1 VPFAFP
7 EFFMTRTLRIT
18 VALALIA
25 SACTATTT
33 STTTEPPITT
43 QETESTDTTTTPQT
57 EAGPFKG
64 VFVETD
70 CPFTVPDGTHPVC
83 GRVDVPEDPEAPDGP
98 TISLAVAVFVATG
111 ADSQPDPVIYLDGG
125 PGGRTLATIQYSFKD
140 LVAPFLDQRDVIVYD
155 QRGVGFS
162 EPNLGCPE
170 VTAVG
175 FDLLDDDITDTEH
188 MAEYGNAIAEC
199 HDRVVADGART
210 RFYNS
215 AASAA
220 DLASLRLALGYSE
233 WNLFGISYGTRLA
246 LTTMRDHPEG
256 IRSVVIDGVVPPQ
269 IDTEIAHPAIDE
281 RVMSA
286 LWSACE
292 TDSDCNTAFPNI
304 RADFVDFTN
313 SLNQTPV
320 LVQGTD
326 WLSGDV
332 YDVLIDGDGFYQT
345 VLGTLYSTSSI
356 GTIPDMLDAARDG
369 NFTAFESMLS
379 NDLTS
384 EAFFDI
390 GQHLSVRCHD
400 ETPFNP
406 QADVAAAIAAADV
419 PQSEIPSFY
428 NAVCAIWDDTGK
440 AGIIE
445 DVAISSDIPTLIVSG
460 TLDPATPP
468 SWAAEA
474 AKTLSN
480 SFIFEFENMG
490 HGVIPSDACPMSMAL
505 AFVRDPSTSPDDS
518 CNSNL
523 GYPRWILPTAIAGPV
538 NEVDAISE
546 GGVAYDVEVPET
558 WDSPFDN
565 VWIAPGLGDVAIRID
580 IFDKARG
587 LTLPAL
593 LGFLDDGDIPLV
605 DTGPITDGTGLSWIR
620 LQDSETMVLGS
631 EDDNFIYAITFF
643 AASREQTRYFEPV
656 ILPML
661 TSIQTK

>member
-1 VPFAFP
+1 
-7 EFFMTRTLRIT
+7 MKRSLRII
-18 VALALIA
+18 VALALVA
-25 SACTATTT
+25 SACTATST
-33 STTTEPPITT
+33 STTTEPPATT
-43 QETESTDTTTTPQT
+43 QETESTDTTTTTQT
-57 EAGPFKG
+57 ETSAFKG

-70 CPFTVPDGTHPVC
+70 CPFTVPDDTHPVC
-83 GRVDVPEDPEAPDGP
+83 GRVDVPENPDAPEGP
-98 TISLAVAVFVATG
+98 MISLAVAVFVSTAD
-111 ADSQPDPVIYLDGG
+111 DSQPDPVIYLDGG
-125 PGGRTLATIQYSFKD
+125 PGGRTLATIQYSFED

-170 VTAVG
+170 VTAVD
-175 FDLLDDDITDTEH
+175 FDLLDDDLTDTEY
-188 MAEYGNAIAEC
+188 MAEYGAAIAEC
-199 HDRVVADGART
+199 HERVVADGART

-220 DLASLRLALGYSE
+220 DLASLRLAMGYDE

-256 IRSVVIDGVVPPQ
+256 IRSVIIDGVVPPQ
-269 IDTEIAHPAIDE
+269 IDTEIAHPALDE

-292 TDSDCNTAFPNI
+292 ADRDCSAAFPNI

-313 SLNQTPV
+313 TLNENPV
-320 LVQGTD
+320 LLQGTD

-369 NFTAFESMLS
+369 DFTAFESMLS

-390 GQHLSVRCHD
+390 GQHMSVRCHD

-406 QADVAAAIAAADV
+406 EADVAAALAAADV

-428 NAVCAIWDDTGK
+428 NAVCRIWNDTGT
-440 AGIIE
+440 AGMIE
-445 DVAISSDIPTLIVSG
+445 DEAISSDIPTLIVSG

-468 SWAAEA
+468 DWATEA

-480 SFIFEFENMG
+480 SFKFEFENMG
-490 HGVIPSDACPMSMAL
+490 HGVIPSDECPMSMAL
-505 AFVRDPSTSPDDS
+505 AFVSDPSTSPDDS
-518 CNSNL
+518 CNANL
-523 GYPRWILPTAIAGPV
+523 DYPRWILPVAIPGPV
-538 NEVDAISE
+538 SD
-546 GGVAYDVEVPET
+546 VAAVSDGNVEYDVSVPET

-565 VWIAPGLGDVAIRID
+565 VWIAPGLGDVAFRID
-580 IFDKARG
+580 IFDKASG
-587 LTLPAL
+587 LDLPTL
-593 LGFLDDGDIPLV
+593 LGFLDDGDVPLV
-605 DTGPITDGTGLSWIR
+605 DVGPVTDANGLQWMRIEN
-620 LQDSETMVLGS
+620 SEKMVVGS
-631 EDDNFIYAITFF
+631 DDGGFLYAITFF
-643 AASREQTRYFEPV
+643 ATSREQNRYFESV
-656 ILPML
+656 ILPL
-661 TSIQTK
+661 LASIQTK